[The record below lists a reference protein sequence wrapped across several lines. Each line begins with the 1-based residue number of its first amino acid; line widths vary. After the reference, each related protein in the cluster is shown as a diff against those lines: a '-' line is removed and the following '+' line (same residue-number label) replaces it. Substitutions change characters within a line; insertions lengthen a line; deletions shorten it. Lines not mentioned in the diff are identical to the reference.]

1 VNIRRVLGGKD
12 RVKPLSSEHA
22 QYLRRAR
29 QAKAMVVVLRV
40 SIFVG
45 VFVLWEVAAR
55 LGWMDAFVTSQP
67 SKAFASAMNLARR
80 GELAMHLGYTV
91 GETVAGFVLGTLM
104 GVVVAVLLWWSPFLS
119 RVLEPY
125 VVVLNSIPKVALGP
139 IFIVWLG
146 TNVNAIVAMAIAI
159 SVIVTVMMVYA
170 GFREVDPNKIKL
182 LRTFGATKLQVLE
195 KVVIPS
201 SIPVIIAALK
211 VNVGLSLVGTIVGE
225 FLVSRAGLGFLIVYG
240 GQVFNMSLVMSSV
253 ILLSGVSVILYY
265 LVSRLEEYVVK
276 WRQ

>member
-1 VNIRRVLGGKD
+1 
-12 RVKPLSSEHA
+12 
-22 QYLRRAR
+22 
-29 QAKAMVVVLRV
+29 M
-40 SIFVG
+40 
-45 VFVLWEVAAR
+45 
-55 LGWMDAFVTSQP
+55 
-67 SKAFASAMNLARR
+67 
-80 GELAMHLGYTV
+80 
-91 GETVAGFVLGTLM
+91 
-104 GVVVAVLLWWSPFLS
+104 VAVFLWWSPFLS